1 LNQHDDDIQPCGV
14 RLICHI
20 EESAMIEPLA
30 HRAQIL
36 ITDDE
41 KEICDV
47 LVEYLSAYYD
57 CQTASSAEQALRLLD
72 ERKFDLVISDITM
85 GGMTG
90 LQLIPH
96 VGARSPN
103 TLVILI
109 SGALV
114 MENAIEALR
123 VGAFDYLMKPFDL
136 RQVEAVVRRALIHHK
151 LLEDKRRY
159 ETYLEELVE
168 VRTAELDRALDSLQ
182 DAYRATLKSLVA
194 ALETRDAETHGHSER
209 VVNYSLCLGRE
220 LGLDNEQM
228 RELEFGSLLHDIG
241 KLGVPDAILRKPAS
255 LNADEWARMREH
267 PALGQQILRG
277 IEFLKGALAVVGQHH
292 EKWDGTGYPRG
303 LRDEGIDIKAR
314 IFSVADAYDAI
325 TSDRVYRSGRPFAMA
340 LDELIEYSGSQF
352 DPHVVAAFQRVPR
365 EEWERLSQ
373 QTSLTWRQASSLR
386 SFDNAASI
394 TMRRQPMS
402 LGR

>member
-1 LNQHDDDIQPCGV
+1 
-14 RLICHI
+14 
-20 EESAMIEPLA
+20 MIEPST

-41 KEICDV
+41 KEIRDV
-47 LVEYLSAYYD
+47 LVEYLSPHYD
-57 CQTASSAEQALRLLD
+57 CQTASSAEQALSLLD
-72 ERKFDLVISDITM
+72 DRNFDLVISDITM

-96 VGARSPN
+96 VGARSPH

-109 SGALV
+109 SGAQV

-123 VGAFDYLMKPFDL
+123 AGAFDYLMKPFDL
-136 RQVEAVVRRALIHHK
+136 RQVGAVVRRALIHHK

-159 ETYLEELVE
+159 ENYLEELVE
-168 VRTAELDRALDSLQ
+168 LRTAELDRALDSLQ
-182 DAYRATLKSLVA
+182 EAYRATLKSLVA

-220 LGLDNEQM
+220 LGLDSEQM

-241 KLGVPDAILRKPAS
+241 KLGVPDAVLRKPSS
-255 LNADEWARMREH
+255 LNEDEWARMREH

-277 IEFLKGALAVVGQHH
+277 IDFLNGALAVVGQHH
-292 EKWDGTGYPRG
+292 EKWNGTGYPHG
-303 LRDEGIDIKAR
+303 LQAEDIDIKAR
-314 IFSVADAYDAI
+314 IFAVADAYDAI
-325 TSDRVYRSGRPFAMA
+325 TSDRVYRAGRPFTAA
-340 LDELIEYSGSQF
+340 LDELVEYSGEQF
-352 DPHVVAAFQRVPR
+352 DPQVVAAFQRVPQA
-365 EEWERLSQ
+365 EWERLSQ
-373 QTSLTWRQASSLR
+373 QTSLTWQQASSLR
-386 SFDNAASI
+386 SFDAAASI
-394 TMRRQPMS
+394 TMRRQPMP

>member
-1 LNQHDDDIQPCGV
+1 
-14 RLICHI
+14 
-20 EESAMIEPLA
+20 MIEPSA

-41 KEICDV
+41 KEIRDV
-47 LVEYLSAYYD
+47 LVEYLSPQYD
-57 CQTASSAEQALRLLD
+57 CQAASSAEQALSLLD
-72 ERKFDLVISDITM
+72 DRKFDLVISDITM

-90 LQLIPH
+90 LQLIPL
-96 VGARSPN
+96 VGARSPH

-109 SGALV
+109 SGAQV

-136 RQVEAVVRRALIHHK
+136 RQVGAVVRRALIHHK

-159 ETYLEELVE
+159 ENYLEELVE
-168 VRTAELDRALDSLQ
+168 QRTAQLDRALDSLQ
-182 DAYRATLKSLVA
+182 EAYRATLKSLVA

-241 KLGVPDAILRKPAS
+241 KLGVPDAILRKPSA
-255 LNADEWARMREH
+255 LNEDEWARMREH

-277 IEFLKGALAVVGQHH
+277 IDFLNGALAVVGQHH

-303 LRDEGIDIKAR
+303 LRTEDIDLKAR
-314 IFSVADAYDAI
+314 IFAVADAYDAI
-325 TSDRVYRSGRPFAMA
+325 TSDRVYRAGRPFAAA
-340 LDELIEYSGSQF
+340 LDELVEYSGKQF
-352 DPHVVAAFQRVPR
+352 DAQVVAAFQRVPQA
-365 EEWERLSQ
+365 EWERLSQ
-373 QTSLTWRQASSLR
+373 QTSLTWQQASSLR
-386 SFDNAASI
+386 SFDDAASI
-394 TMRRQPMS
+394 TMRRQPMPVN
-402 LGR
+402 R